1 MVSERLV
8 EEAAKA
14 IREVRWSHALPHSN
28 PGGANWTDKDLARA
42 ALAVFE
48 AAQAPTGDE
57 REELIGLQLA
67 SYFKRMSDGYTSSI
81 IRSNEE
87 AAEIVLDAGFRL
99 PVQGEPTDA
108 RWIDEIETKAL
119 AQVASN
125 ARMVEIGEGVGG
137 LGVRHPR
144 MFEDLLAWQD
154 ASENDHADTV
164 LRLIAALRAAGVTAV
179 QGGQVVP
186 CARCGENLVV
196 AADALNSDLDVC
208 GRCGL
213 EIGAAEAA
221 EQGEVAWEIGYQLLD
236 PDGNSV
242 GVGWPFPSVAEADE
256 SGARRAREESDR
268 DPMWPTAHRVVRRR
282 VAGEWLPVEQEDN
295 HA

>member
-1 MVSERLV
+1 MT
-8 EEAAKA
+8 
-14 IREVRWSHALPHSN
+14 IREQLRGALTNILSN
-28 PGGANWTDKDLARA
+28 ASSYPETVQTRLLGQDMGPLTEKVTAA

-57 REELIGLQLA
+57 RATDDEIRVATLA
-67 SYFKRMSDGYTSSI
+67 AVKKGAKNDAEAVRNYREAERV
-81 IRSNEE
+81 IR
-87 AAEIVLDAGFRL
+87 AALPHLRR

-108 RWIDEIETKAL
+108 QVKVAL
-119 AQVASN
+119 DAYFSCDFFTSYPAS
-125 ARMVEIGEGVGG
+125 
-137 LGVRHPR
+137 VRHHEPQMR
-144 MFEDLLAWQD
+144 
-154 ASENDHADTV
+154 
-164 LRLIAALRAAGVTAV
+164 AALRAAGVTAV

-186 CARCGENLVV
+186 CARCGKHLVV
-196 AADALNSDLDVC
+196 ATDALNSDLEAC

-282 VAGEWLPVEQEDN
+282 VAGEWLPVEQEGG
-295 HA
+295 A

>member
-14 IREVRWSHALPHSN
+14 MLMVTQEGVSVEYAWSVQFDEVREELIAQ
-28 PGGANWTDKDLARA
+28 ARA

-67 SYFKRMSDGYTSSI
+67 SYSKRMSDGYTSSI

-164 LRLIAALRAAGVTAV
+164 LTLIARVREEQQKRAEAEAV
-179 QGGQVVP
+179 IARIEQL
-186 CARCGENLVV
+186 CAETDVDTTEATQAWLVEN
-196 AADALNSDLDVC
+196 
-208 GRCGL
+208 
-213 EIGAAEAA
+213 IGAVLASYKTTNDEN
-221 EQGEVAWEIGYQLLD
+221 GEG
-236 PDGNSV
+236 
-242 GVGWPFPSVAEADE
+242 
-256 SGARRAREESDR
+256 R
-268 DPMWPTAHRVVRRR
+268 
-282 VAGEWLPVEQEDN
+282 
-295 HA
+295 

>member
-1 MVSERLV
+1 MSERLV

-14 IREVRWSHALPHSN
+14 MYEASHGEGEWQFHEPMEWGLY
-28 PGGANWTDKDLARA
+28 TRRARA

-67 SYFKRMSDGYTSSI
+67 SYSKRMSDGYTSSI

-137 LGVRHPR
+137 LGVRHRGCSKTCWLGRTHRRTITPTPCCGSSPLCV
-144 MFEDLLAWQD
+144 LL
-154 ASENDHADTV
+154 
-164 LRLIAALRAAGVTAV
+164 G
-179 QGGQVVP
+179 
-186 CARCGENLVV
+186 
-196 AADALNSDLDVC
+196 
-208 GRCGL
+208 
-213 EIGAAEAA
+213 
-221 EQGEVAWEIGYQLLD
+221 
-236 PDGNSV
+236 
-242 GVGWPFPSVAEADE
+242 
-256 SGARRAREESDR
+256 
-268 DPMWPTAHRVVRRR
+268 
-282 VAGEWLPVEQEDN
+282 
-295 HA
+295 

>member
-1 MVSERLV
+1 MSREELV

-14 IREVRWSHALPHSN
+14 MLMVPQEGVSVEYAWSVQFDEVREELIAQ
-28 PGGANWTDKDLARA
+28 ARA

-67 SYFKRMSDGYTSSI
+67 SYSKRMSDGYTSSI

-164 LRLIAALRAAGVTAV
+164 LRLIAALRAAGVCRT
-179 QGGQVVP
+179 
-186 CARCGENLVV
+186 
-196 AADALNSDLDVC
+196 
-208 GRCGL
+208 
-213 EIGAAEAA
+213 
-221 EQGEVAWEIGYQLLD
+221 
-236 PDGNSV
+236 
-242 GVGWPFPSVAEADE
+242 
-256 SGARRAREESDR
+256 RRAG
-268 DPMWPTAHRVVRRR
+268 RRCDLQ
-282 VAGEWLPVEQEDN
+282 AEHMAQAP
-295 HA
+295 APK